1 MYTQMIVYAFW
12 AVIGLVLALYLFV
25 QLIRLTKHLKTVK
38 RNLNRKK
45 IQRIEKKVDKKI
57 ARSEEKKKKKELK
70 KYNSQTRG
78 EDRSSIPR
86 NEIEGENDL
95 WYEYPEKLHQSDNG
109 YPASENTDSTNS
121 KLKLGDRIYKKH
133 SWTRLNCEL
142 DDIDHDDLV
151 FQMQRRQDNSYNFLQ
166 NLQENTRIQE
176 EQNRIQN
183 DLNQF

>member
-70 KYNSQTRG
+70 KYNSQTR
-78 EDRSSIPR
+78 
-86 NEIEGENDL
+86 
-95 WYEYPEKLHQSDNG
+95 
-109 YPASENTDSTNS
+109 
-121 KLKLGDRIYKKH
+121 
-133 SWTRLNCEL
+133 
-142 DDIDHDDLV
+142 
-151 FQMQRRQDNSYNFLQ
+151 
-166 NLQENTRIQE
+166 
-176 EQNRIQN
+176 
-183 DLNQF
+183 